1 MAFLFIFH
9 LLILAGYCIIILGI
23 IMGNKNELKHIAFI
37 MDGNGRWAK
46 ARHLPRHLG
55 HKAGCDRVTEIYEEC
70 YALGIKAMSLY
81 AFSTEN
87 WNRPKDE
94 IRHLFNY
101 LEIFFKKEIKRM
113 IKDGCRILAS
123 GDLSRL
129 PVKTQKVVND
139 AMERTKDGKNFTFNI
154 CLNYG
159 GKAEIVRAAKL
170 FANDVKNGKEIDSL
184 TEEEFEQYLYTKDL
198 PPVDLLV
205 RTSGEER
212 ISNYMLWQL
221 AYAEFIF
228 TPTPWP
234 DFDRNELHKCI
245 EEFNKRN
252 RRYGEI
258 KENEK

>member
-1 MAFLFIFH
+1 MA
-9 LLILAGYCIIILGI
+9 
-23 IMGNKNELKHIAFI
+23 NKNELKHIAFI

-94 IRHLFNY
+94 IDHLFGY

-113 IKDGCRILAS
+113 LKDGCRILAS

-139 AMERTKDGKNFTFNI
+139 AMERTKEGKNFTFNI

-170 FANDVKNGKEIDSL
+170 FAQDVKEGKDVNSL
-184 TEEEFEQYLYTKDL
+184 TEEEFDKYLYTKDL

-205 RTSGEER
+205 RTSGEQR

-228 TPTPWP
+228 TPVAWP
-234 DFDRNELHKCI
+234 DFTREELHKCI
-245 EEFNKRN
+245 DEFNNRN
-252 RRYGEI
+252 RRYGSI
-258 KENEK
+258 KEDEK

>member
-1 MAFLFIFH
+1 MA
-9 LLILAGYCIIILGI
+9 
-23 IMGNKNELKHIAFI
+23 NKNELKHIAFI

-70 YALGIKAMSLY
+70 VAMGIKAMSLY

-94 IRHLFNY
+94 INHLFNY

-113 IKDGCRILAS
+113 IKDGTRILAS

-129 PVKTQKVVND
+129 PVKTQKVVFD
-139 AMERTKDGKNFTFNI
+139 AIERTKDGKNFTFNI

-170 FANDVKNGKEIDSL
+170 FAEDVQNGKDINSL
-184 TEEEFEQYLYTKDL
+184 TEEEFEKYLYTNDL

-205 RTSGEER
+205 RTSGEQR

-221 AYAEFIF
+221 AYSEFIF

-234 DFDRNELHKCI
+234 DFTREELHKCI
-245 EEFNKRN
+245 VEFNSRN

-258 KENEK
+258 KEDEK

>member
-1 MAFLFIFH
+1 MA
-9 LLILAGYCIIILGI
+9 
-23 IMGNKNELKHIAFI
+23 NKNELKHIAFI

-70 YALGIKAMSLY
+70 VAMGIKAMSLY

-94 IRHLFNY
+94 INHLFNY

-113 IKDGCRILAS
+113 IKDGTRILAS

-129 PVKTQKVVND
+129 PVKTQKVVYD
-139 AMERTKDGKNFTFNI
+139 AIERTKDGKNFTFNI

-170 FANDVKNGKEIDSL
+170 FAEDVQNGKDINSL
-184 TEEEFEQYLYTKDL
+184 TEEEFEKYLYTNDL

-205 RTSGEER
+205 RTSGEQR

-221 AYAEFIF
+221 AYSEFIF

-234 DFDRNELHKCI
+234 DFTREELHKCI
-245 EEFNKRN
+245 VEFNSRN

-258 KENEK
+258 KADEK